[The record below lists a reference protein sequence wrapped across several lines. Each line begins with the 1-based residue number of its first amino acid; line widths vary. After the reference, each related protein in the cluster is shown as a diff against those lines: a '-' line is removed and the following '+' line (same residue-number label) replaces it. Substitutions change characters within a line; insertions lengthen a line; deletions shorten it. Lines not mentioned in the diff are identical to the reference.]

1 MSSSNLVTDAYHSTE
16 STINV
21 LFSSPA
27 DANPVTDKQATKV
40 PVVPIAASLFPANAA
55 VMIDDDLAPGV
66 ADAGATAEPAVRSPL
81 SVEREAFENS
91 IAGIGGGGGALSQS
105 VVSRRDMSLADISR
119 MRLEGCRA
127 RHTLFA
133 ATTSLRGSMASSL
146 RSASLSPMF
155 PLTGRV
161 RDHAGIFD
169 ETTSAA
175 ISAASQAPAW
185 SSLNGPGRSF
195 NRRSSLLSA
204 RTNALDTSIAI
215 LQHMA
220 HDTAA
225 RVEAVCNA
233 QSLAGTASTA
243 TSACGSVALPSLQP
257 TQLYSADTH
266 ASARGYK
273 VVGSGSTASVEDS
286 CSDSDQHTPVLH
298 TVHTRQFTRALDSPS
313 PLNSLSES
321 ELRSGHLRA
330 GGCSHVSAQASA
342 ARLTGGA
349 GVAKAASDLQHS
361 SPRSHPDRS
370 PLPARRQT
378 NDTADHRAPHQSV
391 AATDIGVA
399 LPSAENQTTDV
410 SVYNHDFQHIVP
422 LEVKEALQ
430 RNMRPIC
437 EDDDEDEDAL
447 LHDGLRAPMPP
458 PLTSFANV
466 THSMYEDTCNLD
478 TPSNY
483 ACTHGTVSVGCAG
496 AAIADAPFSF
506 PSSALHA
513 PSRLFASP
521 NAPALQTAT
530 PSMIAWQTGGTVE
543 AKPIRP
549 FGSGTA
555 ETLAAG
561 LSISGTGVPFQ
572 TWKFPSLGKPN
583 SASSLRKTSLG
594 ENGNAEALPE
604 SAVGGAA
611 AARQPAV
618 PLSEHC
624 SHPTRETLVPESP
637 QRQCSESS
645 PLTRNGRQA
654 TSEHNTL
661 NAAAT
666 PCSSVAVGALSGAGD
681 VGPCAASLLSGV
693 DGTHR
698 MSSVA
703 HGTPVRS
710 NDGAGGHFVQAAV
723 AQGSTP
729 SAAGSLSAAA
739 DSSNTRKLEMMYTV
753 YERLLHARPPDNSFP
768 EATRRS
774 LQTQTSPSLT
784 EEVMPPLDMSPS
796 TPAAQQAPQS
806 GVAGAC
812 FEAMSQG
819 DCSPSMSYSGALS
832 RSAGYYS
839 FGKRISLS
847 HPNRQ
852 TLPHQFLGSASNLHA
867 TSSPPRVAM
876 LGTPAVAGVIVTS
889 SGNSSGTTMAFSPT
903 ARARRR
909 TLDLSV
915 LQRIDS
921 RPLLQ
926 STLLSQNNMCTICE
940 AQARFTPKE
949 RVEDAGRADQRTAI
963 SSAPSKAA
971 VSVTVESVPQYTVPL
986 EEQSAAGLPSPASVA
1001 DVETREGVAGVSQGR
1016 MTGHTAIA
1024 ETASP
1029 VGLGSAAASATA
1041 VSAARES
1048 QQTSGS
1054 CRDTQVPSVD
1064 SVLPSSV
1071 SSSIGKRPNA
1081 SSLSLD
1087 CIHEGQGG
1095 QEEHLR
1101 KQAEMHVNPTAATA
1115 TGVSVAHESNG
1126 ISPHRCY
1133 QALTEAKRL
1142 VRHVHGVDGVER
1154 EVDDDS
1160 MNLVVH
1166 VGMHLMGWLE
1176 VVSLLGCGSFG
1187 QVFLCKDL
1195 RICDGHFVHPSE
1207 IEGDD
1212 YEYWNCSHAYLP
1224 FSSVDAVPTHR
1235 PLVAV
1240 KVVKSVPLLE
1250 QQSVLEAEMLVLIGA
1265 QTALPPANAA
1275 GEGCESATPTFAA
1288 ATGGRIGVNEPPPA
1302 DPRCANIAKVLADG
1316 ICYGHHCIVMERY
1329 GANLYE
1335 YIAANNHR
1343 GLPMYQIRS
1352 IGAQLFSALSLVH
1365 EECHIIHADVKPEN
1379 VLLTLGSSMGTLRVK
1394 DEPSPITT
1402 TTAAAALPAGAIS
1415 KSNASTTAVATK
1427 TPRSVP
1433 QRKASAEAAHRS
1445 PSSTSPNTEPPWHQQ
1460 RTEYAASSP
1469 ASLLLPAE
1477 RSHTARVGPGA
1488 VARQRLSFKGK
1499 RQNSNTL
1506 LDLSSSPMALA
1517 TYKGH
1522 SFCHLRSSSASRATS
1537 VEQTDMPTPE
1547 PRRMHMLSQSAGLV
1561 TSAAS
1566 GMSLLSL
1573 GGGGAGSYSRQIVQA
1588 PAAPAE
1594 EAPAAPVAPAASHL
1608 HVRLIDFSSSCYDG
1622 GPFYQYIQSR
1632 YYRAPEV
1639 IIGAP
1644 YNSAIDVW
1652 STGCLLAELLLGMP
1666 LLPGCNDHHQLSL
1679 VEEMIEPLP
1688 DHLVENGDNA
1698 GLFYIVAATGGE
1710 GSTDAALPRAPA
1722 AAAPGATAS
1731 ATLQKPRSFALR
1743 TRENYL
1749 EVTGSE
1755 PLPYRRYFTY
1765 QTLQELVRHCP
1776 LTLEERRMSNG
1787 LHPYVSANESSA
1799 IPPDATPS
1807 LSVRSDMMK
1816 QRFLLFDLLRRLL
1829 QTDSK
1834 LRPTAAQAL
1843 QHPFFSSLPP
1853 YFTTFALD

>member
-1 MSSSNLVTDAYHSTE
+1 MPSSNLVTDAYHNTE
-16 STINV
+16 LAINV
-21 LFSSPA
+21 FFSIHT
-27 DANPVTDKQATKV
+27 DANPVMGRKATKAS
-40 PVVPIAASLFPANAA
+40 VVPIAASLLPANAA
-55 VMIDDDLAPGV
+55 VMIDDDLTPGV
-66 ADAGATAEPAVRSPL
+66 ADFGATTEPAVRSPS
-81 SVEREAFENS
+81 SVEREVFENS
-91 IAGIGGGGGALSQS
+91 IADIGGGGALSQS

-146 RSASLSPMF
+146 RSTSGSPML

-161 RDHAGIFD
+161 RDHAGICG

-175 ISAASQAPAW
+175 ISAVSQAPAW
-185 SSLNGPGRSF
+185 SSLNGLGRSF
-195 NRRSSLLSA
+195 NRRSSMLSV

-225 RVEAVCNA
+225 RAEAACNA
-233 QSLAGTASTA
+233 QSLAGTPSTA

-257 TQLYSADTH
+257 TQPYPEDTH
-266 ASARGYK
+266 AGARGYK
-273 VVGSGSTASVEDS
+273 VVGSGNTASVEDS
-286 CSDSDQHTPVLH
+286 CSGSGQHTPVLH
-298 TVHTRQFTRALDSPS
+298 TVHTRQFTSASDSSS

-321 ELRSGHLRA
+321 ELCSGHLRA
-330 GGCSHVSAQASA
+330 GGRSHLSAQASA
-342 ARLTGGA
+342 THLTGSG

-361 SPRSHPDRS
+361 SPRSHPDGS
-370 PLPARRQT
+370 PLAARRQT
-378 NDTADHRAPHQSV
+378 IATADHRAPHHSVAV
-391 AATDIGVA
+391 AATEVA
-399 LPSAENQTTDV
+399 LPSAQNQTTDV

-437 EDDDEDEDAL
+437 EDDDDDDDDAL
-447 LHDGLRAPMPP
+447 LHDGLSAPTPP

-466 THSMYEDTCNLD
+466 THSMYEDTCHLD

-483 ACTHGTVSVGCAG
+483 VRTRGTGSVGGAG
-496 AAIADAPFSF
+496 TEIADAPFSF
-506 PSSALHA
+506 PPSTLHA

-530 PSMIAWQTGGTVE
+530 SSMIAWQTGGTGG
-543 AKPIRP
+543 AKSIRP
-549 FGSGTA
+549 FDSDTA

-572 TWKFPSLGKPN
+572 AWKFPSLGKPN

-604 SAVGGAA
+604 GAVGGAA
-611 AARQPAV
+611 AVHQPTV

-624 SHPTRETLVPESP
+624 SHPTRETLMPGSP
-637 QRQCSESS
+637 QRQCSESP
-645 PLTRNGRQA
+645 PLTRNGLQA
-654 TSEHNTL
+654 TSKHITL
-661 NAAAT
+661 KTAAT
-666 PCSSVAVGALSGAGD
+666 PCSSVAVGALSGSGD
-681 VGPCAASLLSGV
+681 VGPRAASLLSGV

-698 MSSVA
+698 TSSVV
-703 HGTPVRS
+703 HGTPMRT
-710 NDGAGGHFVQAAV
+710 NDGAGGRFVQPAV
-723 AQGSTP
+723 AQGSP
-729 SAAGSLSAAA
+729 SSAAGSLSAAA

-768 EATRRS
+768 EATPRS
-774 LQTQTSPSLT
+774 LQTLTSRSLT
-784 EEVMPPLDMSPS
+784 EEVTPPLDTSPS
-796 TPAAQQAPQS
+796 PPAAQQAPQS
-806 GVAGAC
+806 GAAGAG

-847 HPNRQ
+847 HPNKQ
-852 TLPHQFLGSASNLHA
+852 TLPHQFLGSAANLHA
-867 TSSPPRVAM
+867 MSSPPRVAM
-876 LGTPAVAGVIVTS
+876 IGTPAVADMIVAS
-889 SGNSSGTTMAFSPT
+889 NGNSSGSAMAFSST

-926 STLLSQNNMCTICE
+926 STLFLQNNLHSICE
-940 AQARFTPKE
+940 AQARFARKE
-949 RVEDAGRADQRTAI
+949 RAEDAGSAEQRNAI
-963 SSAPSKAA
+963 SLSPSKAA
-971 VSVTVESVPQYTVPL
+971 VSVAVKPVPQYTVPL
-986 EEQSAAGLPSPASVA
+986 EEQSAAGVPSPASVA
-1001 DVETREGVAGVSQGR
+1001 DVETCEGVEGVSQGR
-1016 MTGHTAIA
+1016 MTGRTAIA

-1029 VGLGSAAASATA
+1029 VVLGSAAASATA
-1041 VSAARES
+1041 ASTARELN
-1048 QQTSGS
+1048 QTRSS
-1054 CRDTQVPSVD
+1054 CRGTQVPSVD

-1071 SSSIGKRPNA
+1071 SPSIGKRSNA
-1081 SSLSLD
+1081 SSLPVN
-1087 CIHEGQGG
+1087 CIQEGQGR
-1095 QEEHLR
+1095 QEEPLR
-1101 KQAEMHVNPTAATA
+1101 KQAEMHVNPTAAA
-1115 TGVSVAHESNG
+1115 AVSVAHESNG
-1126 ISPHRCY
+1126 ISPHRY
-1133 QALTEAKRL
+1133 YRALTEAKCL

-1154 EVDDDS
+1154 EVDNDS
-1160 MNLVVH
+1160 MDLVVYA
-1166 VGMHLMGWLE
+1166 GMHLMGWLE

-1207 IEGDD
+1207 IEGED

-1275 GEGCESATPTFAA
+1275 EEARESAIPAFAA

-1335 YIAANNHR
+1335 YIAANDHR

-1365 EECHIIHADVKPEN
+1365 EECHIIHADIKPEN
-1379 VLLTLGSSMGTLRVK
+1379 VLLTLDSGRGTLRVT
-1394 DEPSPITT
+1394 DEPSPITAA
-1402 TTAAAALPAGAIS
+1402 TAAATPPAEAMS
-1415 KSNASTTAVATK
+1415 NSNASTTAVATK

-1433 QRKASAEAAHRS
+1433 QQNAFAEAAHRS
-1445 PSSTSPNTEPPWHQQ
+1445 PSSTSPNAEPPWHQQ
-1460 RTEYAASSP
+1460 RTESAASSS
-1469 ASLLLPAE
+1469 ASPSLPAE

-1488 VARQRLSFKGK
+1488 VARQRLGFKGK
-1499 RQNSNTL
+1499 RRNSNTL
-1506 LDLSSSPMALA
+1506 LDLSSSPMTLA

-1522 SFCHLRSSSASRATS
+1522 SLCHLRSSSASRATI

-1547 PRRMHMLSQSAGLV
+1547 PRRMHMLSQSSALV

-1566 GMSLLSL
+1566 GMSLQSL
-1573 GGGGAGSYSRQIVQA
+1573 GGGGAGSYSRHMMQA
-1588 PAAPAE
+1588 PAAPVE
-1594 EAPAAPVAPAASHL
+1594 EAPAVPVAPAASHL

-1688 DHLVENGDNA
+1688 DYLVEDGDNA
-1698 GLFYIVAATGGE
+1698 DLFYIVAAPGGE

-1731 ATLQKPRSFALR
+1731 ATLQQPRSFALR

-1755 PLPYRRYFTY
+1755 PLQYRRYFTY

-1816 QRFLLFDLLRRLL
+1816 QRYLLFDLLRRLL

-1853 YFTTFALD
+1853 YFKTFALD